1 MYCTH
6 CGKSIPEDSV
16 FCPLCGQS
24 LEIENIPEEIQTLEE
39 HPYEETVNTNEDEN
53 ETIDNANTLDYFD
66 IEIPGLSGS
75 HIARFTKE
83 HVSYKDKQLNYYD
96 ITAISCKQ
104 IYHSTNLIPTNQEFS
119 FAFYGTESKIIL
131 NFGTALNIGA
141 NNRKEI
147 FYKLFSIS
155 KAVIIPILVT
165 NLVNKIVKEDKTIKI
180 GEVSFNKNGYFRRKF
195 FGGEDWVHWKDNVA
209 EPMLSNGSYNLYKDN
224 KGNYRH
230 FSSIPLEMLNSILIP
245 ELVQSLYSIFNSK

>member
-24 LEIENIPEEIQTLEE
+24 LEIKKTSEEIRTLEE
-39 HPYEETVNTNEDEN
+39 HPYEETVKQNDKENDVSDNGNTP
-53 ETIDNANTLDYFD
+53 DYFD
-66 IEIPGLSGS
+66 IEIPGIGGG
-75 HIARFTKE
+75 HVVRFTNDY
-83 HVSYKDKQLNYYD
+83 VSYKDKQLNYSD

-104 IYHSTNLIPTNQEFS
+104 INHSTNLIPTNQEFV
-119 FAFYGTESKIIL
+119 FAFYGTDNKIIL
-131 NFGTALNIGA
+131 NFGTALNIGS

-155 KAVIIPILVT
+155 KGLIVPILVT
-165 NLVNKIVKEDKTIKI
+165 NLVNKILKEDKIIKI
-180 GEVSFNKNGYFRRKF
+180 GEAYFNKNGYYRRKF
-195 FGGEDWVHWKDNVA
+195 FGGEDWVHWEDNVA
-209 EPMLSNGSYNLYKDN
+209 EPMLNSGSYNLYKEN
-224 KGNYRH
+224 NGNYRH

-245 ELVQSLYSIFNSK
+245 ELVQSLYSIYNSK